1 MSRPS
6 FENIYERVRKAR
18 TQRHLSQ
25 KDLARKL
32 NLPQPRISELETK
45 LKSGNMTEQ
54 FKLVADLAEQLGL
67 SLMMIPNE
75 IVADVQSKIQ
85 DFDIE
90 QQFGSKSI
98 FDQIFDDVADYE
110 ASDARSSV
118 GF

>member
-1 MSRPS
+1 MSRSS
-6 FENIYERVRKAR
+6 FENIYDRVRKAR

-25 KDLARKL
+25 NDLARKL
-32 NLPQPRISELETK
+32 NLPQPRISELETR

-75 IVADVQSKIQ
+75 IVPDVQSKIQ

-90 QQFGSKSI
+90 QQFGSKSV
-98 FDQIFDDVADYE
+98 FDQIFDDVTEYE
-110 ASDARSSV
+110 ASAAGTSV
-118 GF
+118 RF